1 MPPSASE
8 TLPGETVDALPL
20 EAWTERQARISAAK
34 LARAISAT
42 WLICNRR
49 SFGQTIRPAKGS
61 VLASPEIDLAG
72 GPDYFFHW
80 LRDGAAVMDA
90 ALVLVE
96 GPEGRAWIERFEDWV
111 GFTLGL
117 GRLDGNAFLQRGDF
131 RRPVQDWAQQ
141 FVRPDE
147 EIAAVAGDR
156 AFDDVRYG
164 ADGELDFIKWSRPQ
178 HDGAALGVLA
188 ALRFWRRN
196 ISTGDAARQS
206 LADLIGQ
213 SLDYTAA
220 RAEAPSYDI
229 WEEDLGHHYYTR
241 LVQWTALEEGTAWI
255 EAGGDR
261 HGDRDRA
268 ARYRDAAAILAQ
280 ALDGF
285 WSEERG
291 IYRSRNE
298 PSGPSPKA
306 LDMAVILA
314 VLHAGRGAG
323 AHSVADPRIASTMA
337 RLEEMFAADYA
348 LNRGH
353 ARPFAFGRYRGDR
366 YFSGGAWYLASFAAA
381 EFHYRAAASA
391 SPADADA
398 LLARGDAILAA
409 VRGHIPASGEL
420 SEQFDQTTG
429 AQTSAKN
436 LTWSY
441 AAFLT
446 AWNARKTA
454 ARRAPTGAAKPA

>member
-1 MPPSASE
+1 MPPSA
-8 TLPGETVDALPL
+8 TETVPGKAGEALPL
-20 EAWTERQARISAAK
+20 EAWIERQARISAAK
-34 LARAISAT
+34 LARAVSAT

-49 SFGQTIRPAKGS
+49 GFGQTIRPAKGS
-61 VLASPEIDLAG
+61 VLASPEIDAAG
-72 GPDYFFHW
+72 AAPDYFFHW

-96 GPEGRAWIERFEDWV
+96 GPDARAWIERFEDWV

-117 GRLDGNAFLQRGDF
+117 GRLDGKAFLQRGDF
-131 RRPVQDWAQQ
+131 RRPVQEWALQ

-147 EIAAVAGDR
+147 EIAAVADDR

-196 ISTGDAARQS
+196 LSTSDAARQS
-206 LADLIGQ
+206 LIDLIGQ

-220 RAEAPSYDI
+220 RADVPSYDI

-241 LVQWTALEEGTAWI
+241 LVQCTALEEGATWS
-255 EAGGDR
+255 ESRGDR
-261 HGDRDRA
+261 QRA
-268 ARYRDAAAILAQ
+268 ALCRNAASQLAR

-298 PSGPSPKA
+298 PSGPSSKA

-314 VLHAGRGAG
+314 VLHAGHLSGP
-323 AHSVADPRIASTMA
+323 HSVADPRVVSTMA
-337 RLEEMFAADYA
+337 RIEEMFAADYA

-381 EFHYRAAASA
+381 EFHYRAASA
-391 SPADADA
+391 SPGDSDE
-398 LLARGDAILAA
+398 LRARGDAILAA
-409 VRGHIPASGEL
+409 VRGYIPASGEL
-420 SEQFDQTTG
+420 SEQFDQTSG

-446 AWNARKTA
+446 ASQARKA
-454 ARRAPTGAAKPA
+454 AGRPASARSAKP